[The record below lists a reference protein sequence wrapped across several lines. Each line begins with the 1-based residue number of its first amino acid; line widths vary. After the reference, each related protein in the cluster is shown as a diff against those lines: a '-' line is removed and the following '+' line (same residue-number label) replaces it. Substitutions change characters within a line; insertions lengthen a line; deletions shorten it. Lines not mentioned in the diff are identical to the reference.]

1 MAQSAVSQTTAAVRA
16 ARCHSLGS
24 MVALLIVFGVAVVL
38 LLVVNRR
45 LAWRLRADQI
55 DAGPQ
60 APTAGET
67 TQPASVATSAAA
79 NVAVLT
85 RYEIWMR
92 RVRREQLG
100 AGNAAWKDLSGTA
113 QYAAWRQLAE
123 ARGASADVP
132 GYLTRSLL
140 AEVLYAAGGVE
151 RELGLLRKA
160 LADVQEQFP
169 GEATARP
176 APPAVEQPIV
186 GSYGAAP
193 PVREASY
200 SFINL
205 LSWARATVERTDRRY
220 ESGSQ
225 ERAGLLPALAEGQL
239 HDSVAAALRHLMAA
253 LRDSR
258 FLAGYAL
265 HTGAV
270 PGGGTPQAEILPDE
284 HHLAQVPDPLA
295 DPVLT
300 WETFKFTQDRDMLA
314 YASEL
319 MTAIETFVD
328 SVLDAFAANRPART
342 GPLPP

>member
-1 MAQSAVSQTTAAVRA
+1 
-16 ARCHSLGS
+16 
-24 MVALLIVFGVAVVL
+24 MVLALLIGLGIAVVL

-45 LAWRLRADQI
+45 LAWSLGATKI
-55 DAGPQ
+55 EAGPPPRTSGEPAQ
-60 APTAGET
+60 TAG
-67 TQPASVATSAAA
+67 VATSAAP

-100 AGNAAWKDLSGTA
+100 TGDENWKDLSGTA
-113 QYAAWRQLAE
+113 QFAAWRQLAE
-123 ARGASADVP
+123 ARGATADVA

-140 AEVLYAAGGVE
+140 SEVLYAAGGVE
-151 RELGLLRKA
+151 RELGLLRRA
-160 LADVQEQFP
+160 LADVQQLP

-176 APPAVEQPIV
+176 APPAVQQPIV

-193 PVREASY
+193 PVRDASY
-200 SFINL
+200 SFVNL

-220 ESGSQ
+220 KPGSA

-239 HDSVAAALRHLMAA
+239 QDSVAAALRHLMAA

-258 FLAGYAL
+258 FLANYAL
-265 HTGAV
+265 HAGAV
-270 PGGGTPQAEILPDE
+270 PADGTPGAEILPDE
-284 HHLAQVPDPLA
+284 LHLAQVPDPLA

-300 WETFKFTQDRDMLA
+300 WKTVKFTEDRDLLA
-314 YASEL
+314 YATEL

-328 SVLDAFAANRPART
+328 SVLDAFAASLPART

>member
-1 MAQSAVSQTTAAVRA
+1 
-16 ARCHSLGS
+16 
-24 MVALLIVFGVAVVL
+24 MVVLLIGLGVAVVV
-38 LLVVNRR
+38 LLVITLR
-45 LAWRLRADQI
+45 LARRQPTIQI
-55 DAGPQ
+55 DAEPQ
-60 APTAGET
+60 AQAAGET
-67 TQPASVATSAAA
+67 SPA

-85 RYEIWMR
+85 KYEIWMR

-100 AGNAAWKDLSGTA
+100 AWDENWTDLTSTG

-123 ARGASADVP
+123 ARGAGADVQ

-140 AEVLYAAGGVE
+140 SEVLYAAGGVE
-151 RELGLLRKA
+151 RELGQLRRA
-160 LADVQEQFP
+160 LADVQQLA

-176 APPAVEQPIV
+176 ATPAVEQPIV

-220 ESGSQ
+220 KSGSK

-239 HDSVAAALRHLMAA
+239 RDSVAAALRHLMAA

-258 FLAGYAL
+258 FLADYAV

-270 PGGGTPQAEILPDE
+270 PGVGRPGAEILPDG
-284 HHLAQVPDPLA
+284 HILARVPDPLA

-300 WETFKFTQDRDMLA
+300 SEAFEFARDREMLT
-314 YASEL
+314 YATEL
-319 MTAIETFVD
+319 MTATEIFVD
-328 SVLDAFAANRPART
+328 SVLDAFAANRPARA
-342 GPLPP
+342 GPLPR

>member
-1 MAQSAVSQTTAAVRA
+1 MQ
-16 ARCHSLGS
+16 
-24 MVALLIVFGVAVVL
+24 
-38 LLVVNRR
+38 
-45 LAWRLRADQI
+45 
-55 DAGPQ
+55 
-60 APTAGET
+60 
-67 TQPASVATSAAA
+67 
-79 NVAVLT
+79 
-85 RYEIWMR
+85 
-92 RVRREQLG
+92 
-100 AGNAAWKDLSGTA
+100 
-113 QYAAWRQLAE
+113 
-123 ARGASADVP
+123 

-140 AEVLYAAGGVE
+140 SELLYAAGGVE

-160 LADVQEQFP
+160 LADVQRQFP

-176 APPAVEQPIV
+176 APPAVQQPIV

-193 PVREASY
+193 PVRAASY

-220 ESGSQ
+220 KFGSA

-239 HDSVAAALRHLMAA
+239 QDSVAAALRHLMAA

-258 FLAGYAL
+258 FLASYAL

-270 PGGGTPQAEILPDE
+270 PGGGTPKAEILPDE
-284 HHLAQVPDPLA
+284 LHLAQVPDPLA

-314 YASEL
+314 YATEL
-319 MTAIETFVD
+319 TTAIETFVD
-328 SVLDAFAANRPART
+328 SVLDAFAASRPART

>member
-1 MAQSAVSQTTAAVRA
+1 
-16 ARCHSLGS
+16 
-24 MVALLIVFGVAVVL
+24 MVALPIALGVAVVL
-38 LLVVNRR
+38 LLIWNRR
-45 LAWRLRADQI
+45 LAWRQR
-55 DAGPQ
+55 
-60 APTAGET
+60 T
-67 TQPASVATSAAA
+67 TQARAGTSARASLETPQTVNGEAAQTA
-79 NVAVLT
+79 NVAVLS

-100 AGNAAWKDLSGTA
+100 AGDEDWKDLSSTA

-123 ARGASADVP
+123 ARGGRADAQ

-140 AEVLYAAGGVE
+140 SEVLYAAGGVE

-160 LADVQEQFP
+160 LAEVQQLP

-176 APPAVEQPIV
+176 APPAVQQPVV

-193 PVREASY
+193 PVRDASY

-220 ESGSQ
+220 KSGSK

-239 HDSVAAALRHLMAA
+239 QDSVAAALQRLMAA

-258 FLAGYAL
+258 FLANYAL
-265 HTGAV
+265 HAGAV
-270 PGGGTPQAEILPDE
+270 PGGDTPKAELLPDE
-284 HHLAQVPDPLA
+284 HPLAQVPDPLA

-300 WETFKFTQDRDMLA
+300 WETFQFTQDRDMLA
-314 YASEL
+314 YATEL
-319 MTAIETFVD
+319 TTAIETFVD
-328 SVLDAFAANRPART
+328 SVLDAFAASRPART

>member
-1 MAQSAVSQTTAAVRA
+1 
-16 ARCHSLGS
+16 
-24 MVALLIVFGVAVVL
+24 MVALLIALGVAVVL
-38 LLVVNRR
+38 LLAWNRR
-45 LAWRLRADQI
+45 LAWRLRTTQ
-55 DAGPQ
+55 AGTGTSARASFETPQ
-60 APTAGET
+60 TVNGET
-67 TQPASVATSAAA
+67 SQTA

-100 AGNAAWKDLSGTA
+100 ARDEDWKDLSSTA
-113 QYAAWRQLAE
+113 QYGAWRQLAE
-123 ARGASADVP
+123 ARGGRADVQ

-140 AEVLYAAGGVE
+140 SEVLYAAGGVE
-151 RELGLLRKA
+151 RQLGLLRKA
-160 LADVQEQFP
+160 LADVQQLP

-176 APPAVEQPIV
+176 AQPAVEQPIV

-193 PVREASY
+193 PVRDASY

-220 ESGSQ
+220 KSGSK

-239 HDSVAAALRHLMAA
+239 QDSVAAALRHLMAA

-258 FLAGYAL
+258 FLANYAL
-265 HTGAV
+265 HAGAV
-270 PGGGTPQAEILPDE
+270 PGGGTPKAEILPDE

-300 WETFKFTQDRDMLA
+300 WETFTFTQDRDMLA
-314 YASEL
+314 YATEL
-319 MTAIETFVD
+319 TTAIETFVD
-328 SVLDAFAANRPART
+328 SVLDAFAASRPART

>member
-1 MAQSAVSQTTAAVRA
+1 
-16 ARCHSLGS
+16 
-24 MVALLIVFGVAVVL
+24 MVVLLIGLGVAVIVL
-38 LLVVNRR
+38 LVITVR
-45 LAWRLRADQI
+45 LARRQPIRQI
-55 DAGPQ
+55 DAKPQ
-60 APTAGET
+60 AQPTSET
-67 TQPASVATSAAA
+67 SPPA

-85 RYEIWMR
+85 KYEIWMR

-100 AGNAAWKDLSGTA
+100 AWDENWTDLTSTD

-123 ARGASADVP
+123 ARGVGADVP

-140 AEVLYAAGGVE
+140 SEVLYAAGGVE
-151 RELGLLRKA
+151 RELGQLRKA
-160 LADVQEQFP
+160 LAEVQQLA

-176 APPAVEQPIV
+176 APAAVEQPIV

-193 PVREASY
+193 PVRDASY

-220 ESGSQ
+220 KSRSK

-239 HDSVAAALRHLMAA
+239 RDSVAAALRRLMAA

-258 FLAGYAL
+258 FLADYAV

-270 PGGGTPQAEILPDE
+270 PGSGTPGAEILPDG
-284 HHLAQVPDPLA
+284 HLLARVPDPLA

-300 WETFKFTQDRDMLA
+300 SETFEFVQDRDMLT
-314 YASEL
+314 YATEL
-319 MTAIETFVD
+319 MTAIEMFVD
-328 SVLDAFAANRPART
+328 SVLDAFAANRPARA
-342 GPLPP
+342 GPLPR